1 MCPLKMQGI
10 TEDISACFLEGLN
23 HCGDYFQS
31 QYFSDLQ
38 NKLLKFQSKIE
49 KGPLRAL

>member
-10 TEDISACFLEGLN
+10 TEDFSAYVLEELN
-23 HCGDYFQS
+23 HSGDYFQS

-49 KGPLRAL
+49 K